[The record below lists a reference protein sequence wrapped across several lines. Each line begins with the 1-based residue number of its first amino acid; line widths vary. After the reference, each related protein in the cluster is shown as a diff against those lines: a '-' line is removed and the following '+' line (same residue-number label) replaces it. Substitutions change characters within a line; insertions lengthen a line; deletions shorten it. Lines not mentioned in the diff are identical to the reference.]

1 MPVSTKIIQ
10 NPYEDVAKLIG
21 NNYQFDFPSCLNW
34 LERVGKKQFGAHFT
48 IHKEDVGL
56 IYKLLVY
63 AIGDEDSCKKKGLRL
78 HKGIL
83 LTGPIGCGKTS
94 LMRLINQFFPP
105 LRQFQMKSSR
115 EVSFEFEREGFKVI
129 SRYGNTYLHS
139 IGKVIKTGIICFDDL
154 GIEQSQK
161 YYGNECNVMAEIL
174 LSRYDL
180 FIQKKII
187 THLTTNLSASE
198 LEVLYG
204 NRVRSRMRELF
215 NLIAFEKTSKDKRV

>member
-21 NNYQFDFPSCLNW
+21 THYKFDFPSCLKW
-34 LERVGKKQFGAHFT
+34 LEKVGKKQFGSHFR

-56 IYKLLVY
+56 IFKLLIY
-63 AIGDEDSCKKKGLRL
+63 AIGDDDSCQKKGLSLR
-78 HKGIL
+78 KGIL

-115 EVSFEFEREGFKVI
+115 EVSFEFEKEGFKVI

-139 IGKVIKTGIICFDDL
+139 RGKAIKTGIICFDDL

-180 FIQKKII
+180 FVQKKII

-198 LEVLYG
+198 LESLYG

-215 NLIAFEKTSKDKRV
+215 NLIAFEKISKDKRV